1 MDYTFEAPI
10 KDPQAILR
18 HSMDWA
24 AQGWLQAG
32 EAIQGLPQVVSSAP
46 DDLVVDQIAQANGQ
60 VSWRVSGGVV
70 GANYIVTVRISTDQ
84 GRTDDRSILYKVRE
98 R

>member
-18 HSMDWA
+18 HSMDWTA
-24 AQGWLQAG
+24 WLQPS
-32 EAIQGLPQVVSSAP
+32 EAISGTPTITSSVPAE
-46 DDLVVDQIAQANGQ
+46 LVVDQPAGLNG
-60 VSWRVSGGVV
+60 VTSWRVSGGL
-70 GANYIVTVRISTDQ
+70 ADTNYIVTVRITTNQ
-84 GRTDDRSILYKVRE
+84 GRTDDRSVLYKVRD

>member
-1 MDYTFEAPI
+1 MSYTFEAPI
-10 KDPQAILR
+10 KDPHAILR

-24 AQGWLQAG
+24 QKGWLQAG
-32 EAIQGLPQVVSSAP
+32 EAIQGLPEVISSAP
-46 DDLVVDQIAQANGQ
+46 TELVVDQVAQANGQ
-60 VSWRVSGGVV
+60 VSWRVSGGLAGV
-70 GANYIVTVRISTDQ
+70 NYTVTVRISTNQ